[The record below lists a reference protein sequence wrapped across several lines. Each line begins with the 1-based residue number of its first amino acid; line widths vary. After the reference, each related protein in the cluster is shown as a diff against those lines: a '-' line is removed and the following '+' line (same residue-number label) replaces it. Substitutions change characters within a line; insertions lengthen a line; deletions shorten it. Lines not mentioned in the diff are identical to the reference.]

1 MLWILALAPMLVVLV
16 GILYFKKS
24 GSTMAIIGWLVT
36 MILAVIVFKT
46 DIGVAFAATIYG
58 LLKSFGITI
67 AVVGTML
74 MIFLMKEIGALDIIS
89 EGIKRVAATQE
100 QQAIFIGIGFGSFVT
115 SLGVVTPS
123 LFPPLLVAMGFAPFA
138 AVSVSVLGY
147 NATTSFALLAIP
159 LTLPADIFGMDIQVL
174 TYKVC
179 IYLPVISVLISFAML
194 WVIGGKDSIKKGWI
208 SALLAG
214 LTIGVSCLLFSIIGV
229 PVMIIGVLAGLLTMG
244 FLYGYGKLSGNI
256 PEFDEPLDM
265 KALFTAMSPW
275 LILIIL
281 ALVVSIPPV
290 TAALKAM
297 DGDVITIMG
306 RGVDFDILAQTY
318 TWIFVSLAASLYF
331 LKPTKTQLT
340 NAFNVWKVRL
350 WGPAIAYSMF
360 FSIAYIMAWSAM
372 IYSGGTLSPIS
383 TFDAYNMNAVIG
395 NALADIF
402 GTKFVFFAAW
412 LGLFGAMVGGS
423 EAGSNVLFYPIQ
435 KQAATNLGYSDTEF
449 MTIYGAHANSGGVA
463 SAITPSKINNAVAV
477 IKGDPELES
486 QVMQKHMAI
495 VILITIV
502 IGFMTVGF
510 LAWGI

>member
-1 MLWILALAPMLVVLV
+1 M
-16 GILYFKKS
+16 
-24 GSTMAIIGWLVT
+24 
-36 MILAVIVFKT
+36 
-46 DIGVAFAATIYG
+46 
-58 LLKSFGITI
+58 
-67 AVVGTML
+67 
-74 MIFLMKEIGALDIIS
+74 
-89 EGIKRVAATQE
+89 
-100 QQAIFIGIGFGSFVT
+100 
-115 SLGVVTPS
+115 
-123 LFPPLLVAMGFAPFA
+123 
-138 AVSVSVLGY
+138 
-147 NATTSFALLAIP
+147 
-159 LTLPADIFGMDIQVL
+159 
-174 TYKVC
+174 
-179 IYLPVISVLISFAML
+179 
-194 WVIGGKDSIKKGWI
+194 
-208 SALLAG
+208 
-214 LTIGVSCLLFSIIGV
+214 
-229 PVMIIGVLAGLLTMG
+229 
-244 FLYGYGKLSGNI
+244 
-256 PEFDEPLDM
+256 
-265 KALFTAMSPW
+265 
-275 LILIIL
+275 
-281 ALVVSIPPV
+281 
-290 TAALKAM
+290 
-297 DGDVITIMG
+297 
-306 RGVDFDILAQTY
+306 
-318 TWIFVSLAASLYF
+318 
-331 LKPTKTQLT
+331 T